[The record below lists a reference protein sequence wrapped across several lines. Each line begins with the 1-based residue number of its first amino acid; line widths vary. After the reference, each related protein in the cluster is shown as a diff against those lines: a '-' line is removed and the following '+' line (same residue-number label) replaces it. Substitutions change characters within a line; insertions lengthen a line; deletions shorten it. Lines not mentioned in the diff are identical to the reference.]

1 VPIQEPVENDYIVAK
16 LCQFSQ
22 SKGFIRVLVIKK
34 PAIEDVLTY
43 VHDHSLGEDC
53 QVGIVWI
60 KDAHGALHYGLLHK
74 GHLIND
80 NLRLDDGSELTY
92 DAFKYV
98 HPSGKN
104 LIRHISTPYER
115 AVSIVSGKPKLIP

>member
-1 VPIQEPVENDYIVAK
+1 VPIQEPVENNHIVAK

-60 KDAHGALHYGLLHK
+60 KHAAIKWETSTMGVSSFSA
-74 GHLIND
+74 ND
-80 NLRLDDGSELTY
+80 
-92 DAFKYV
+92 F
-98 HPSGKN
+98 
-104 LIRHISTPYER
+104 ISNFIKR
-115 AVSIVSGKPKLIP
+115 